1 MLYCSKVCGRS
12 VASVASV
19 TCVRGV
25 VSVASVESVTRV
37 EPVALVSPK
46 NSTLSASLEGFV

>member
-1 MLYCSKVCGRS
+1 M
-12 VASVASV
+12 
-19 TCVRGV
+19 
-25 VSVASVESVTRV
+25 SVASVESVTRV